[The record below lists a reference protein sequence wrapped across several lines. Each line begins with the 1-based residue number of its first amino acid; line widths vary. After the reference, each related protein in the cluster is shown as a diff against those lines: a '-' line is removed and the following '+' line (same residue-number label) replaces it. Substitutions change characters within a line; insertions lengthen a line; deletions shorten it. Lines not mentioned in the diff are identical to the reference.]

1 MEVNNNF
8 DEIRAILR
16 EITEKQREMVDAQTN
31 RQREN
36 DREISRVAQI
46 VGDIGNKF
54 GSFTEGMAFPS
65 MEKTLQEQFG
75 METVSTRVRTR
86 KEGKTQ
92 EIDVLG
98 YANGAVNTVV
108 IVEVKSH
115 LRERDID
122 QIKKLIDNFAFF
134 HPEHQGKKV
143 LCVVAY
149 IDAVEEAKAGLT
161 GMGVMLARINDDV
174 FQLVNPEGFTP
185 RDFSQIPAAA

>member
-1 MEVNNNF
+1 MEADNSF
-8 DEIRAILR
+8 EEIKRILADTAR
-16 EITEKQREMVDAQTN
+16 ITKQNAKL
-31 RQREN
+31 
-36 DREISRVAQI
+36 I
-46 VGDIGNKF
+46 GDIGNKF

-65 MEKTLQEQFG
+65 MEKILQEQFG

-86 KEGKTQ
+86 KGDRTQ

-108 IVEVKSH
+108 LVEVKSH

-143 LCVVAY
+143 LFMVAY
-149 IDAVEEAKAGLT
+149 VDATEEVMAELT
-161 GMGVMLARINDDV
+161 KMGIMLARINDEV

-185 RDFSQIPAAA
+185 RDFSQTIAVG

>member
-1 MEVNNNF
+1 MEANTNF
-8 DEIRAILR
+8 DEIRAILK
-16 EITEKQREMVDAQTN
+16 EIAEQ
-31 RQREN
+31 QREN
-36 DREISRVAQI
+36 NKENNREISRVAKI

-65 MEKTLQEQFG
+65 MDKTLRKQFG

-86 KEGKTQ
+86 KGDETQ

-108 IVEVKSH
+108 LVEVKSH

-143 LCVVAY
+143 LCIVAY
-149 IDAVEEAKAGLT
+149 VDATKEARAELT
-161 GMGVMLARINDDV
+161 NMGIMLARINDDV
-174 FQLVNPEGFTP
+174 FQLANPEGFTP
-185 RDFSQIPAAA
+185 RDFSQTPVAA